1 MYDRE
6 RPRCLLSHPAHPH
19 HNLSLRVSYA
29 IPLGCFTCGQKYTMF
44 AEEYHCTTCR
54 VEFHDGCHQ
63 RPRMLTHPY
72 HLQHPLTLF
81 YRGPETGTS
90 SNVVHHTVLSKSD
103 IVFDKCTWCGKD
115 FQGDWFYRYLICS
128 FCLDLPC
135 ATTLPPLTIANPKGH
150 HYSLLFLPRPLLV
163 PCDACGLVE
172 ALEPSYACFQCNYM
186 VHQKCID
193 LPRVIKITRHPH
205 HVDVKY
211 GQYSC
216 IECPYVAHSK
226 CATHKNVWDGME
238 LEWETE
244 ESDEN
249 EEDIAPFKKLGD
261 GTIDHFCHEHP
272 LKFKKHYGVGDTE
285 KQCEACV
292 FPIVSPQFYHCKE
305 YPYPGGSFSC
315 AACFRAST
323 GFRYI
328 CSKEACNCV
337 SLDVRCVSVQEC
349 FIHKSHDPHH
359 LFVSTF
365 YNNKVETLCRGCKR
379 RCVTSHLQ
387 CRECE
392 FALCYKCGTI
402 PDEIHYRFD
411 KHPLTL
417 SYGGESAEEEMYWCE
432 VCEKQLEQRE
442 WYYTCNECCI
452 TVHLECV
459 SGGQ

>member
-1 MYDRE
+1 MMKEEHKHLEMQTYPNMYDRE

-205 HVDVKY
+205 RLSYIPYRSPLISSCRICYKDVDVKY

-244 ESDEN
+244 E
-249 EEDIAPFKKLGD
+249 
-261 GTIDHFCHEHP
+261 
-272 LKFKKHYGVGDTE
+272 
-285 KQCEACV
+285 
-292 FPIVSPQFYHCKE
+292 
-305 YPYPGGSFSC
+305 
-315 AACFRAST
+315 
-323 GFRYI
+323 
-328 CSKEACNCV
+328 
-337 SLDVRCVSVQEC
+337 CVSVQEC